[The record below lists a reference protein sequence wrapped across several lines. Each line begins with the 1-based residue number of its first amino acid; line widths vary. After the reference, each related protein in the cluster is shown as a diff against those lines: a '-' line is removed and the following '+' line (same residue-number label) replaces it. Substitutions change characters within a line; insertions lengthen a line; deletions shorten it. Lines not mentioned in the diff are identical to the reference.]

1 MSQTVH
7 DAEHPETAA
16 AVESAA
22 AEATLRAPGV
32 QRARRR
38 RRGLLIASLALFL
51 ALVAS
56 GGLFYRYIVS
66 PAPLPELL
74 LPQVKVNYPPHYVSS
89 IYGVDTPVGV
99 AVSQDG
105 KRVYVAESGGERLVR
120 VFDRNGNPL
129 GTLTPPNTSAAERAP
144 VYVATDRTG
153 RVYVTDRL
161 QFAIFVYS
169 ADGRYVDTIVAP
181 DLTLS
186 AYIAIRTGDHSGQN
200 TLSYNVYKNAVSY
213 QPTGGNA
220 QDLPLPNIQ
229 PWAPLGIRIT
239 PSGRIYLTD
248 VTKDRHRVR
257 EIILGEL
264 LEHRSW
270 LDFNPENLEF
280 GASGQGDGEFSF
292 PNAAMTDSQGR
303 TYVTDGNNGRIAV
316 WDKNQQFLFNF
327 AFGTADGAVSLPRGL
342 FIDRHDRLH
351 VVDAVGQS
359 IRVYDVSGPE
369 PAYLFSFGDVGAD
382 DGLFNYPAD
391 IAVDDSGRLY
401 IADRDNNRVQVWS
414 Y

>member
-7 DAEHPETAA
+7 DAEHRETAA
-16 AVESAA
+16 GVESTAA
-22 AEATLRAPGV
+22 QATLPAPVG
-32 QRARRR
+32 RNLRRR
-38 RRGLLIASLALFL
+38 VLLITSVVLVMALL
-51 ALVAS
+51 AS
-56 GGLFYRYIVS
+56 GGLFYRYVVR

-74 LPQVKVNYPPHYVSS
+74 LPQVKVSYPPHYLAS
-89 IYGVDTPVGV
+89 IYGVDKPVGV

-120 VFDRNGNPL
+120 VFDRDGKPL
-129 GTLTPPNTSAAERAP
+129 GTLTPPNTSAGERAP
-144 VYVATDRTG
+144 VYLATDRTG

-161 QFAIFVYS
+161 QFAIFVYG
-169 ADGRYVDTIVAP
+169 ADGRYLDTILAP
-181 DLTLS
+181 NLTLS
-186 AYIAIRTGDHSGQN
+186 EYIASRTGDHSSQN

-213 QPTGGNA
+213 QPTEGST
-220 QDLPLPNIQ
+220 QDLPLPNVQ

-257 EIILGEL
+257 EIILDKL
-264 LEHRSW
+264 LEHTSW

-280 GASGQGDGEFSF
+280 GGSGRGDGELMF
-292 PNAAMTDSQGR
+292 PNTAMTDSQGR
-303 TYVTDGNNGRIAV
+303 IYVADGNNGRIAV
-316 WDKNQQFLFNF
+316 WDKNQKFLFNF
-327 AFGTADGAVSLPRGL
+327 AFGSADGAVSLPRGL
-342 FIDRHDRLH
+342 FIDPRDRLH

-359 IRVYDVSGPE
+359 IRVYDVSGAE
-369 PAYLFSFGDVGAD
+369 PAYQFSFGDVGAG
-382 DGLFNYPAD
+382 DGLFNYPSD